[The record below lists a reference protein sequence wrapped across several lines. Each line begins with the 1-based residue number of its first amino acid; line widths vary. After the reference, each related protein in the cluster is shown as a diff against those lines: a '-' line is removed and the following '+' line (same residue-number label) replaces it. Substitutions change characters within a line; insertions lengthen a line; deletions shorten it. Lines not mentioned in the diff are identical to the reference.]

1 MWNKFIVHLGGG
13 VGTVC
18 SRNRVDTFF
27 PFPIGYANVTLWQW
41 LVSSRESRVT
51 RVTGQLTDGS
61 RGSWVVKCDPLS
73 ALEISY
79 QAHCHWRQLA
89 CGGTRFLRR
98 RLWSLSNGMHPCF
111 CRVFALIRAE
121 RNGSREIGHPV
132 TTGHSVTAVQ
142 LSGWPPSCWPFRGE
156 GGGAPV
162 PIFLFLPGWQ
172 AGASSVFAV
181 LFALR
186 IRLAAGNLFL
196 VCIANDGL
204 TLRRRRA
211 ADCVRGGCMHSWSI
225 DMPLCLS
232 SYSCLWKA
240 LPHQSEILTLTL
252 FAAHT

>member
-1 MWNKFIVHLGGG
+1 MWRNSIFASSLVKSVERHAPLFL
-13 VGTVC
+13 
-18 SRNRVDTFF
+18 SRFRAYTRR
-27 PFPIGYANVTLWQW
+27 TE
-41 LVSSRESRVT
+41 REPRDWSPS
-51 RVTGQLTDGS
+51 D
-61 RGSWVVKCDPLS
+61 
-73 ALEISY
+73 
-79 QAHCHWRQLA
+79 H
-89 CGGTRFLRR
+89 
-98 RLWSLSNGMHPCF
+98 WSLSDRRPAIGM
-111 CRVFALIRAE
+111 
-121 RNGSREIGHPV
+121 
-132 TTGHSVTAVQ
+132 TTVVLTVPG
-142 LSGWPPSCWPFRGE
+142 GK

-162 PIFLFLPGWQ
+162 PIFLFPPGWQ